1 MIDEFEV
8 GRWYVFDAGE
18 DSGITWN
25 LYGKMAILK
34 DGKPH
39 QCTAIRG
46 DYPMYANFDGHTDG
60 PYDGGTWSFC
70 GDNAYISEV
79 KASQELQFKRGD
91 KILVTD
97 YDYGNDW
104 LECIF
109 VAYIEGATEPYV
121 VTLADENDFRDG
133 RPFEVYTYRYAKSFP
148 DKDKK
153 LEELEENLRK
163 AEEALEEYK
172 KEKSK

>member
-1 MIDEFEV
+1 MIDKFEV
-8 GRWYVFDAGE
+8 GKWYVFDASE
-18 DSGITWN
+18 DSGITWDPC
-25 LYGKMAILK
+25 GKMDFLK

-39 QCTAIRG
+39 QCTAIG
-46 DYPMYANFDGHTDG
+46 GTYSMCANFDGHTDG
-60 PYDGGTWSFC
+60 LYDGGAWSFC
-70 GDNAYISEV
+70 GDSAYISEV